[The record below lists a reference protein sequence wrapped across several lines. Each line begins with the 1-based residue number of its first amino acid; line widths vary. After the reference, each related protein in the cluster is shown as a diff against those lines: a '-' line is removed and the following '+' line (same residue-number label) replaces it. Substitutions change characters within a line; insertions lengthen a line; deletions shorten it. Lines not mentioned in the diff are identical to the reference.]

1 MKFHEYYNYYLSL
14 HQNKWCRRM
23 HVIGQLFTLLY
34 VALVLNYQVWVMLLL
49 TPFVVYPF
57 AWAGHYVFEKNK
69 PAAFS
74 NPVWAKVCDWIMLKD
89 WILGRLER

>member
-1 MKFHEYYNYYLSL
+1 
-14 HQNKWCRRM
+14 M

-69 PAAFS
+69 WD
-74 NPVWAKVCDWIMLKD
+74 NNKVFPFHFHSSFRNLLKSCDLYEDKSI
-89 WILGRLER
+89 